1 VKLIGLLAVLAAA
14 GALAACGSDEASLE
28 ADCLKG
34 FNQGY
39 ENASPDV
46 KRAVPY
52 GSLRQSAQR
61 ICTKAVKGGLID
73 EDDDQET
80 VELKLKDLI
89 EENPEVL
96 YPTCIGAALKQF
108 QALPAEQQTPAL
120 RREMERFGRRYCDA
134 AIRAGYAAPGRQPTQ
149 AEISQLFEDNPELL
163 TPVCVTSGMAGF
175 ERDPLVVKG
184 EKVSRAKEQVLLTRI
199 CRTAVDRGYFSGSG
213 TDLTPQQAAKVR
225 RLAAVITRRMIA
237 SGELP

>member
-1 VKLIGLLAVLAAA
+1 MKLFGLVTVLAAA
-14 GALAACGSDEASLE
+14 GALAACGSDKSSVE

-39 ENASPDV
+39 ENASPEV

-52 GSLRQSAQR
+52 AALRQSAQR
-61 ICTKAVKGGLID
+61 ICGRAARSGLISS
-73 EDDDQET
+73 DDDRET

-108 QALPAEQQTPAL
+108 EALPSEQQTPAL

-149 AEISQLFEDNPELL
+149 AEISQLFKDNPDLL
-163 TPVCVTSGMAGF
+163 TPVCVTSGMAEF
-175 ERDPLVVKG
+175 ERNPLVVKG
-184 EKVSRAKEQVLLTRI
+184 KKVSRAKEQLLLTRI
-199 CRTAVDRGYFSGSG
+199 CQTAVKRGYFAGNG
-213 TDLTPQQAAKVR
+213 TQLTPDQATKVR
-225 RLAAVITRRMIA
+225 RVAAVITRRMIA